1 MIKKTSYLFL
11 MLLLVS
17 CGGEGKKRIKKP
29 DNLIS
34 KDKMVDV
41 IYDMSLISAAKGV
54 NRKLMEQKGVHPV
67 KYIYEKFAIDSTQ
80 FAQSNEYYA
89 FDLDAYEEIY
99 KKVKG
104 KLEKDKKHYSEVV
117 QVEDKERDSI
127 NKERR
132 KTRDSLK
139 EQRDLNGVILGDK
152 KLIDVNKTRQKPAR
166 PLKNVDSL
174 KRLRNQQK

>member
-1 MIKKTSYLFL
+1 MKLISFIFF
-11 MLLLVS
+11 LLLFVS

-34 KDKMVDV
+34 NGKMVDI

-54 NRKLMEQKGVHPV
+54 NRKHMEQKGVHPDTYV
-67 KYIYEKFAIDSTQ
+67 YKKHDVDSTQ

-89 FDLDAYEEIY
+89 FDLNAYEEIY
-99 KKVKG
+99 QKVKT
-104 KLEKDKKHYSEVV
+104 KLEKEKKHFSDLV

-127 NKERR
+127 SKERL

-139 EQRDLNGVILGDK
+139 GIRDLGGIKFEGK
-152 KLIDVNKTRQKPAR
+152 KPIGR
-166 PLKNVDSL
+166 LKNVDSL
-174 KRLRNQQK
+174 KKSRKRQN